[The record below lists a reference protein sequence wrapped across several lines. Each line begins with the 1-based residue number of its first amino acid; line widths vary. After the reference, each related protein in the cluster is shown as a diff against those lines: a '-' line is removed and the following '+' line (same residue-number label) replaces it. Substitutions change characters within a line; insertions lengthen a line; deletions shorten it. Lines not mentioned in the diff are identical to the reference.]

1 MKRKRIAA
9 AVILSMLLCGC
20 ANSAQEPEKPVS
32 TPSTASV
39 VSEAESS
46 AEESPTAESTVSEA
60 ESSAEESP
68 TAESTV
74 SEAESSAEETPSDV
88 ESTVSEAEIG
98 AEESSTTESTVSE
111 AESSTEESKS
121 KPRGNYTFEDG
132 VLTVYSDHF
141 FDKAYQIFDSHK
153 DESAE
158 LKSIIIEDGVTKIR
172 EYAFDG
178 CENLETVVM
187 PDSVIEIGNKA
198 FYECTSLKSVKMSQN
213 LKTIGESA
221 FSVVDVSVLEDITIP
236 DGVTQIGKFAFE
248 NCKNIKSI
256 VIPYSVTEMMPGVVN
271 HWELNQ
277 TIIIEGRSE
286 APDTWDNNW
295 TGYCQADIVWN
306 G

>member
-1 MKRKRIAA
+1 MKSKRIAA
-9 AVILSMLLCGC
+9 AVILSMLLCSC
-20 ANSAQEPEKPVS
+20 ANSAQESQTLVS

-46 AEESPTAESTVSEA
+46 AEESSTVESTVSEAESSAEESSAAESTVSETESSAEESSMAESTVSEA
-60 ESSAEESP
+60 ESSAEEP
-68 TAESTV
+68 STV
-74 SEAESSAEETPSDV
+74 ES
-88 ESTVSEAEIG
+88 I
-98 AEESSTTESTVSE
+98 VSE

-121 KPRGNYTFEDG
+121 KPRGNYTFDDG

-187 PDSVIEIGNKA
+187 PDSVIEIGNHA
-198 FYECTSLKSVKMSQN
+198 FYGCTSLKSVKMSQN

-221 FSVVDVSVLEDITIP
+221 FSVGSVSVLEDITIP

-256 VIPYSVTEMMPGVVN
+256 VIPYSVTEMMHGVVN

-286 APDTWDNNW
+286 APDTWDKDW
-295 TGYCQADIVWN
+295 TGYCQADIVWDA
-306 G
+306 

>member
-60 ESSAEESP
+60 ESSAEE
-68 TAESTV
+68 
-74 SEAESSAEETPSDV
+74 TPSDV
-88 ESTVSEAEIG
+88 ESTVSEAEISS
-98 AEESSTTESTVSE
+98 EETPSAVESTVSE

>member
-20 ANSAQEPEKPVS
+20 ANSAQESQTPVS

-46 AEESPTAESTVSEA
+46 AEEAPSVVESVVSEA

-88 ESTVSEAEIG
+88 ESTVSEAEID

-132 VLTVYSDHF
+132 VLTVYSDQF
-141 FDKAYQIFDSHK
+141 FEKAYKMFAEYSHDSF
-153 DESAE
+153 E
-158 LKSIIIEDGVTKIR
+158 LKNIVIEDGVTKIGNS
-172 EYAFDG
+172 AFNH
-178 CENLETVVM
+178 CTNLEQINVSFFNV
-187 PDSVIEIGNKA
+187 EIV
-198 FYECTSLKSVKMSQN
+198 SLLLSMILFCSLVSTKP
-213 LKTIGESA
+213 E
-221 FSVVDVSVLEDITIP
+221 FSILHLT
-236 DGVTQIGKFAFE
+236 
-248 NCKNIKSI
+248 
-256 VIPYSVTEMMPGVVN
+256 
-271 HWELNQ
+271 
-277 TIIIEGRSE
+277 
-286 APDTWDNNW
+286 
-295 TGYCQADIVWN
+295 
-306 G
+306 